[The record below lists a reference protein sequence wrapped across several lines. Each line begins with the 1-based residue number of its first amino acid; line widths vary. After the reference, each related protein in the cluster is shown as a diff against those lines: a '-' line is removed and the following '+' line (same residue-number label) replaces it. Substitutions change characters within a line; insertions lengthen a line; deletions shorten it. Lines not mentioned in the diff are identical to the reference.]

1 MRAMAGGTQHN
12 RSAKRCEDTN
22 WSTRRSTW
30 SPLRGTS
37 RCQGTAN
44 SFHRDE
50 STAQTHPEPHV
61 QCQRD
66 TVATKGRTAYTQHTQ
81 DHTHQRLYKTLRWNL
96 ASKTAPDATS
106 QDKSALAGALSM
118 SLSHLTH
125 VCAAIAVLVLG
136 TSVGAVLGGPPHFSK
151 EHVGHR
157 FDFAPLKSA
166 KIVAPPAGAPVVT
179 TSAGAVWGTRLP
191 ASGGVEVNQFLGIP
205 FATANR

>member
-1 MRAMAGGTQHN
+1 MKCEPVPFVGSDRRPLQRWRFAPHNLRRARTTRGGTSMNASDAVPLTQHN

-96 ASKTAPDATS
+96 ASKTAPDEPR
-106 QDKSALAGALSM
+106 QK
-118 SLSHLTH
+118 
-125 VCAAIAVLVLG
+125 CLG
-136 TSVGAVLGGPPHFSK
+136 RRF
-151 EHVGHR
+151 EHVSFSPHARVCCHCGAGSR
-157 FDFAPLKSA
+157 YLCWRGAWR
-166 KIVAPPAGAPVVT
+166 PAT
-179 TSAGAVWGTRLP
+179 LFQGTC
-191 ASGGVEVNQFLGIP
+191 
-205 FATANR
+205 